1 MPGVQ
6 LLLKNN
12 KYLLLEREREKEE
25 KYYLLNA
32 WPFSSPI
39 EGGKKIMAILDN
51 AG

>member
-12 KYLLLEREREKEE
+12 KYLLLERERKREKEE

-39 EGGKKIMAILDN
+39 EGGEKNNGDPR
-51 AG
+51 